1 MIIRRNVLAAL
12 VSVFSTGNLCADP
25 VAPVDLSAIDLS
37 ANVIESVLPGGTVF
51 HDSKPVF
58 GATADPLQSS
68 ELLHLSDTGVNASGR
83 STNIHGAFASSL
95 AESDGNGGVGVSQLI
110 FGPGDPGQDGV
121 RQLVAQSLWTD
132 TFVYDGPA
140 AHDFLHLNIPTLQVG
155 LLGVPPRRTGQSK
168 TETAE
173 ARAEVDSVITHPD
186 GTMAQGL
193 FQFGLRE
200 FEIQTPSGKDILNLA
215 DKQILESPNPLVFT
229 PVLRFNGDDFNPSYT
244 LDPVALDL
252 DLGVIQAG
260 DTMSWVYMLTAQG
273 TTHGFERGYFAFLGD
288 PFGDDVVT
296 GNLTQTIRE
305 GAAVPEA
312 SSSTLMLL
320 GFAGLLLTWR
330 WRDMRSLRSRLKP
343 EQSIGRPTDV
353 LGSLSRGQWLRVHH
367 AGRRRRQV
375 RGPIPGACSRARSG
389 SFKAQLSVD
398 SWCLQPKS
406 ASSPF
411 SSVHMADLEGQLT
424 VDLTSSRIPAI
435 AAPSSETGSTSATCV
450 TTEVE
455 FFHPNGHCQ
464 GK

>member
-1 MIIRRNVLAAL
+1 MGRERAHRVDSSQAIPWREFLWAAGYPHRHAQVTNMIVRRNVLAAL
-12 VSVFSTGNLCADP
+12 VLVFSADNLYADSVP
-25 VAPVDLSAIDLS
+25 LTVDLS
-37 ANVIESVLPGGTVF
+37 ANVIESVLPGSTVF

-58 GATADPLQSS
+58 GATADPLQST
-68 ELLHLSDTGVNASGR
+68 ELLHISGTGVNASGR
-83 STNIHGAFASSL
+83 STNISGAFASSL

-140 AHDFLHLNIPTLQVG
+140 AHDILHLNIPTLQVG

-173 ARAEVDSVITHPD
+173 ARAEVDMVITHPD
-186 GTMAQGL
+186 GSMAQGL

-200 FEIQTPSGKDILNLA
+200 FETQVPSGKDLLNLA

-260 DTMSWVYMLTAQG
+260 DTMSWVYTLTAQG

-288 PFGDDVVT
+288 PFGEDVVA
-296 GNLTQTIRE
+296 GNLTETIEDRV
-305 GAAVPEA
+305 AVPEA

-330 WRDMRSLRSRLKP
+330 WRDMRS
-343 EQSIGRPTDV
+343 
-353 LGSLSRGQWLRVHH
+353 
-367 AGRRRRQV
+367 
-375 RGPIPGACSRARSG
+375 
-389 SFKAQLSVD
+389 
-398 SWCLQPKS
+398 
-406 ASSPF
+406 
-411 SSVHMADLEGQLT
+411 
-424 VDLTSSRIPAI
+424 
-435 AAPSSETGSTSATCV
+435 
-450 TTEVE
+450 
-455 FFHPNGHCQ
+455 
-464 GK
+464 